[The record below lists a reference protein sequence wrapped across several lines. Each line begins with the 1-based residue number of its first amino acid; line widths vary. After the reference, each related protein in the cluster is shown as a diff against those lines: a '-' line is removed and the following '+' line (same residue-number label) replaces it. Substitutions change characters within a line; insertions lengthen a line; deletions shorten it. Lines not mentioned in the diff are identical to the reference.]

1 MKPEVFWLTATI
13 LMTALFWVPY
23 VLNRVAVSG
32 LSGALSGNIPD
43 MSSVPGWAQR
53 AARAHQNAIEN
64 LVLFAALVLLA
75 QAQGVAP
82 SLLAAVTE
90 AYFFTRLVHFI
101 VYTAGLPA
109 LRTLTFAVGW
119 GCQIVLILAILKL
132 I

>member
-1 MKPEVFWLTATI
+1 
-13 LMTALFWVPY
+13 MTALFWVPY
-23 VLNRVAVSG
+23 VLNRIAVSG

-90 AYFFTRLVHFI
+90 AYFFARLVHFI

>member
-23 VLNRVAVSG
+23 VLNRIAVCG
-32 LSGALSGNIPD
+32 LSGALSGNVPD
-43 MSSVPGWAQR
+43 MTAVPAWAQR

-75 QAQGVAP
+75 QAQGVA
-82 SLLAAVTE
+82 STLLAAVTQV
-90 AYFFTRLVHFI
+90 YFFTRLIHYI
-101 VYTAGLPA
+101 VYAAGLPG

-119 GCQIVLILAILKL
+119 ACQIVLIVAILKL
-132 I
+132 M

>member
-23 VLNRVAVSG
+23 VLNRIAVFG
-32 LSGALSGNIPD
+32 LGGTLAGNIPD
-43 MSSVPGWAQR
+43 MSTVPAWAQR

-75 QAQGVAP
+75 EAQGVSP
-82 SLLAAVTE
+82 SLLVGTTQ
-90 AYFFTRLVHFI
+90 AYFFARLAHYV

-109 LRTLTFAVGW
+109 LRTVTFTAGW
-119 GCQIVLILAILKL
+119 ICQIVLILAIFKL

>member
-23 VLNRVAVSG
+23 VLNRIAVRG
-32 LSGALSGNIPD
+32 LSSALSGSIPD
-43 MSSVPGWAQR
+43 MSLVPPWAQR
-53 AARAHQNAIEN
+53 AARAHQNAVEN

-75 QAQGVAP
+75 QMQGVA
-82 SLLAAVTE
+82 STLLTAATE

-119 GCQIVLILAILKL
+119 ACQIVLILAILKL

>member
-23 VLNRVAVSG
+23 VLNRIAVCG
-32 LSGALSGNIPD
+32 LSGTLSGSVPD
-43 MSSVPGWAQR
+43 MNLLSGWAQR

-64 LVLFAALVLLA
+64 LVLFAVLVLLA
-75 QAQGVAP
+75 QMQGVAP
-82 SLLAAVTE
+82 TLLAAVTQ

-109 LRTLTFAVGW
+109 LRTLTFTVGW
-119 GCQIVLILAILKL
+119 VCQIVLILAIFKL